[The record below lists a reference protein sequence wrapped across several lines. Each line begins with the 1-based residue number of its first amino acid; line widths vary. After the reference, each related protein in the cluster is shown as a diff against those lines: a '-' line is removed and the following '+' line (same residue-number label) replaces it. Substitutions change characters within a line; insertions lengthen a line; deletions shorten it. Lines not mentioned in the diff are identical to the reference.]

1 MCTSNCIVYDVPLW
15 FTEINDREL
24 KKVSIC
30 YCTEAVSVSLS
41 EKKIA
46 FGVALTQL

>member
-15 FTEINDREL
+15 FTEISDREL
-24 KKVSIC
+24 KISIC
-30 YCTEAVSVSLS
+30 YCTEAVSVFLS

-46 FGVALTQL
+46 LGVALTQL